1 VSETYLEVANEIEK
15 RIHGL
20 DVGVRVPSESE
31 VVREFAISRPTA
43 RAALQEL
50 ERRFFV
56 RRVKGSGTYVNQ
68 RIPYP
73 IGSNFPASASRTLA
87 MTGHTASIRIV
98 TVSQTEPSAEEAKLF
113 QPDVPHLLCIVGRI
127 MDIGEET
134 VGFGFSKISTLA
146 APGIQQHLSDIKSIW
161 RIFDSVYGIRLQR
174 KTTTVSLDLPPIHIA
189 KILGTREPAWH
200 IQSINVDEA
209 SQAVAEIGDSW
220 LRTDRMAVT
229 VHFEAKKFEDQL
241 AEVDDVYQ
249 KRSA

>member
-1 VSETYLEVANEIEK
+1 MSETYLEVANEIEK

-73 IGSNFPASASRTLA
+73 IGSKFPASASRTLA

-113 QPDVPHLLCIVGRI
+113 QPDAPHLLCIVGRI

-229 VHFEAKKFEDQL
+229 VHFEAEKFEDQL

>member
-87 MTGHTASIRIV
+87 MTGHSASIRIV
-98 TVSQTEPSAEEAKLF
+98 TVSQTKPSPEEARLF
-113 QPDVPHLLCIVGRI
+113 QPDVPHLLCVVGRI

-134 VGFGFSKISTLA
+134 VGFGYSKISTMS
-146 APGIQQHLSDIKSIW
+146 APGIQQHLNDIKSIW
-161 RIFDSVYGIRLQR
+161 RIFDSVYGIQLKRR
-174 KTTTVSLDLPPIHIA
+174 TATVSMDLPPAHIA

-200 IQSINVDEA
+200 IQSVNVDE
-209 SQAVAEIGDSW
+209 STQVVAEIGDSW

-229 VHFEAKKFEDQL
+229 VHFEAEKSEDQL
-241 AEVDDVYQ
+241 AQVDDNYQ
-249 KRSA
+249 MKSA